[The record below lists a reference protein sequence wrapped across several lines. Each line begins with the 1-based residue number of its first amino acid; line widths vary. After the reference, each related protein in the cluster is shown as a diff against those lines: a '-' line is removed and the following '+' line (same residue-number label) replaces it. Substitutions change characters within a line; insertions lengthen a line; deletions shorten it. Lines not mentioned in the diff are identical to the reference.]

1 MRIARV
7 EGAEG
12 VGVGDTGL
20 AYRVAVWRV
29 GRGVVD
35 VVVAVAGRARREMRR
50 AGWRSIVGGG
60 WRGVWEYEG
69 VARERGG
76 VWIMLFCVYGRPF
89 CSALLGF

>member
-12 VGVGDTGL
+12 VGETGR

-29 GRGVVD
+29 GWGGVD
-35 VVVAVAGRARREMRR
+35 VVVVVAGRARREMRRR

-60 WRGVWEYEG
+60 GWRGVWEE
-69 VARERGG
+69 
-76 VWIMLFCVYGRPF
+76 
-89 CSALLGF
+89 